1 VDTSL
6 LNITI
11 KADSTSKPEEFS
23 GHYQPNGVIGTSIIK
38 YTFYDMNN
46 PDTRTSV
53 VCKFK
58 ASPESVAEEAMQGGF
73 ISEVYPNPARNSV
86 TLDYLL
92 TPKVQTANV
101 QVFNVMGA
109 VVKEA
114 DLRRGSS
121 NMSMDIT
128 DLKSGIYF
136 YSVIINDDVYKT
148 KKLIIQR

>member
-1 VDTSL
+1 
-6 LNITI
+6 
-11 KADSTSKPEEFS
+11 
-23 GHYQPNGVIGTSIIK
+23 
-38 YTFYDMNN
+38 
-46 PDTRTSV
+46 
-53 VCKFK
+53 
-58 ASPESVAEEAMQGGF
+58 
-73 ISEVYPNPARNSV
+73 
-86 TLDYLL
+86 LDYLL